1 MGECKYY
8 NSPLPFQRMVLTKI
22 ELQPGTYHFGQL
34 GRHQVIADFSG
45 GQMTSDGGLVL
56 IAQLDPGSCGF
67 CGVDA

>member
-1 MGECKYY
+1 
-8 NSPLPFQRMVLTKI
+8 MVLTKI